1 MKFRGL
7 SALMF
12 SGLMISVPPV
22 FADALMRG
30 DGPAPQ
36 PKPFHIE
43 KADPALND
51 IVAPDARLE
60 LLGDGF
66 GLTEGPVW
74 IRDGKNGYLLVSSL
88 IDNVIYKITPEKEVS
103 VYLEYAGY
111 SGDSPENVG
120 TQTRSGRSHVLLI
133 GPTCAGLDNEGR
145 LLWCAMQDFAIKRQ
159 EKDGTITT
167 VADNYEGKHFS
178 GPNDIAVRSDGAIFF
193 TDSDYGLRGAGNSP
207 LKEIANGVWLIK
219 DGKITRL
226 LMRSAL
232 GGPPNGIAL
241 SPDEKYLYL
250 SADSK
255 LMRYEVRSND
265 TLANPTLFNEGAG
278 IGDGIKVDKKGNV
291 YSTSGAGPGIIRI
304 VSPGGKYL
312 GALHLPIIGK
322 EPKRQ
327 ICATNLA
334 FGENDGKALFITA
347 CDAVYK
353 IRLKVE
359 GMMPGQ
365 GR

>member
-241 SPDEKYLYL
+241 SPD
-250 SADSK
+250 
-255 LMRYEVRSND
+255 
-265 TLANPTLFNEGAG
+265 
-278 IGDGIKVDKKGNV
+278 
-291 YSTSGAGPGIIRI
+291 
-304 VSPGGKYL
+304 
-312 GALHLPIIGK
+312 
-322 EPKRQ
+322 
-327 ICATNLA
+327 
-334 FGENDGKALFITA
+334 
-347 CDAVYK
+347 
-353 IRLKVE
+353 
-359 GMMPGQ
+359 
-365 GR
+365 

>member
-1 MKFRGL
+1 
-7 SALMF
+7 
-12 SGLMISVPPV
+12 
-22 FADALMRG
+22 
-30 DGPAPQ
+30 
-36 PKPFHIE
+36 
-43 KADPALND
+43 
-51 IVAPDARLE
+51 
-60 LLGDGF
+60 
-66 GLTEGPVW
+66 
-74 IRDGKNGYLLVSSL
+74 
-88 IDNVIYKITPEKEVS
+88 
-103 VYLEYAGY
+103 
-111 SGDSPENVG
+111 
-120 TQTRSGRSHVLLI
+120 
-133 GPTCAGLDNEGR
+133 
-145 LLWCAMQDFAIKRQ
+145 
-159 EKDGTITT
+159 
-167 VADNYEGKHFS
+167 
-178 GPNDIAVRSDGAIFF
+178 
-193 TDSDYGLRGAGNSP
+193 
-207 LKEIANGVWLIK
+207 
-219 DGKITRL
+219 
-226 LMRSAL
+226 
-232 GGPPNGIAL
+232 
-241 SPDEKYLYL
+241 
-250 SADSK
+250 
-255 LMRYEVRSND
+255 MRYEVRSND